1 MQHEAEGAGR
11 LNPAQALVDLPA
23 QSQDKPSTGVSI
35 LGKDEDNPATHTVP
49 LYTPTIPGYTGEDSQ
64 ELRESGNG
72 RAKLCPLAL
81 RTNTC
86 SLGTLSKGP
95 CRETK
100 QNEAHETACG

>member
-64 ELRESGNG
+64 ELRVRKWQSQ
-72 RAKLCPLAL
+72 
-81 RTNTC
+81 
-86 SLGTLSKGP
+86 TLSFSFEDKYLLPGDP
-95 CRETK
+95 LQGALQGDKAE
-100 QNEAHETACG
+100 